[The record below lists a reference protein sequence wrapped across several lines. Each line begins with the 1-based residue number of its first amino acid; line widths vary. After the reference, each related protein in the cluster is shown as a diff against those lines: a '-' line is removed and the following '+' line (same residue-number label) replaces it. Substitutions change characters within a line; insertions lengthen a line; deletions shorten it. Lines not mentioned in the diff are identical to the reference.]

1 MQWSLLCAMTI
12 KSFNL
17 VVKGPKWGVRHLQ
30 VLLLFACATLVVAQ
44 RFNMSVAIVAFT
56 NANSSNPNY
65 PEYQLTEPQK
75 SYILSSPFWGSCCTH
90 MMSGYLS
97 SRFGAKVLL
106 LGIMLLI
113 ALLSIATPF
122 VLAWGGWQLLFWL
135 RFFQGLVM
143 GGMWPCLYTHL
154 AKWCPKKE
162 ANRMGGVM
170 TTGLDCGTIMGFALS
185 GVLSASPLGWPSTF
199 YVPGY
204 LGIVWCLIFLRYGA
218 NSPAESKFISLAE
231 RKHIELALEQS
242 QVIRGPA
249 PPVPWLRILTSR
261 PFIVLA
267 FCKMSQACS
276 FYTLMQQ
283 IPRFIH
289 GIFNFSIAMNALL
302 SALPFVVM
310 LMSSYGYIFLAEYL
324 TRHTDISLPVLRKTI
339 NSIATWTPAVALV
352 ALSYVS
358 EQNVVG
364 TMLCLIGATGAI
376 SGQVIGSTLN
386 HMDLSPNF
394 AGLLVGISTTLM
406 SAAGV
411 ISPIIIGLTV
421 TKESD
426 RSQWRTVFLGIS
438 VILFFGNLMY
448 LIFGEMT
455 VQSWN
460 DSPSKETETEA
471 SPKTQ
476 SAPTSAAEETISVER
491 FSYL

>member
-1 MQWSLLCAMTI
+1 MTI

-30 VLLLFACATLVVAQ
+30 VLLLFACATLVIAQ

-65 PEYQLTEPQK
+65 PEYRLTEPQK

-106 LGIMLLI
+106 LAIMLLT

-122 VLAWGGWQLLFWL
+122 ALAWGGWQLLFWL
-135 RFFQGLVM
+135 RFVQGLVM

-204 LGIVWCLIFLRYGA
+204 LGIVWCVIFLRYGA
-218 NSPAESKFISLAE
+218 NSPSESKFISLAE
-231 RKHIELALEQS
+231 RKHIELALEQN

-249 PPVPWLRILTSR
+249 PPVPWLQILTSR

-324 TRHTDISLPVLRKTI
+324 TRHTDMSLPVLRKSI

-364 TMLCLIGATGAI
+364 TMFCLIGATGAI

-411 ISPIIIGLTV
+411 ISPILIGLTV

-476 SAPTSAAEETISVER
+476 TAPTSAAEETISVER